1 MMRRAQRRACAA
13 LPGAGLPGTYLPDGP
28 VIQTERLR
36 ATGTGQQGKDSGQ
49 APPESA
55 GTVQRGIQNVPRE
68 RSRLA
73 GL

>member
-1 MMRRAQRRACAA
+1 MMTPGMRRI
-13 LPGAGLPGTYLPDGP
+13 AGRGRLPGTYLPDGP

-55 GTVQRGIQNVPRE
+55 GTVRGNRNVPRE